1 MLWGRLGLSESGS
14 IELSSTRCGGLLSDT
29 YGQSYSNEHSV
40 IDMDEIVLL
49 FIKTIELIFDLV
61 ETIYRRFF
69 ADEIDDDKQAQSGID
84 DVQ

>member
-1 MLWGRLGLSESGS
+1 
-14 IELSSTRCGGLLSDT
+14 
-29 YGQSYSNEHSV
+29 
-40 IDMDEIVLL
+40 MDEIVLV

-69 ADEIDDDKQAQSGID
+69 SDDTDDDKQSQSGID

>member
-1 MLWGRLGLSESGS
+1 
-14 IELSSTRCGGLLSDT
+14 
-29 YGQSYSNEHSV
+29 
-40 IDMDEIVLL
+40 MDEIVLV

-69 ADEIDDDKQAQSGID
+69 SDEIDDDKQAQSGID